1 MLIWAQL
8 LVVLAGLSGAAGV
21 AGAAAASHGATG
33 PDLSI
38 AAQFLM
44 IHAGII
50 AAIALSPAEPR
61 GAFLTA
67 ASVIFVGLALFAGD
81 LTVRAYGGPRLFPM
95 AAPAGGSL
103 LILGWLT
110 LAVAGAIALA
120 TRRS

>member
-1 MLIWAQL
+1 MMVWAQVL
-8 LVVLAGLSGAAGV
+8 IVLAGLAGAAGV
-21 AGAAAASHGATG
+21 AAAAAASHGAAG

-44 IHAGII
+44 IHAAVV
-50 AAIALSPAEPR
+50 AAIALSSFEPR

-67 ASVIFVGLALFAGD
+67 ASMIFVGLALFSGD
-81 LTVRAYGGPRLFPM
+81 LAVRAYGGTRLFPM
-95 AAPAGGSL
+95 AAPTGGSL
-103 LILGWLT
+103 LILGWLA